1 MSNLNYKN
9 SQKYLILAILVYM
22 PIFGHLD
29 TLPIRIWDESRL
41 AINAFEM
48 YKNGDFI
55 VTHFNGQP
63 EMWNTKPPLMIWLQV
78 FFMKTI
84 GVGELAV
91 RLPSALAAF
100 FTSISLLMFF
110 RKYINFWFGSISV
123 MILVTSSGYIGL
135 HASRTGDYD
144 TVLTLFTTLYALF
157 FFAFCESKKTK
168 FIYLFFLFCTLSVLT
183 KGIGG
188 LLLILGI
195 VLYSLIR
202 NQFISLFKNKHFYI
216 GAFSFLLVVVG
227 YYLLREANNSG
238 YLQSVYQ
245 NELGG
250 RYLAI
255 NEGHKEDITYY
266 FLNLVNYRFDY
277 WHLLIPCGI
286 AIGFTSIES
295 RIKKITIFS
304 TLMAFTYFI
313 IISSSKSRLE
323 HYDMQ
328 LFPFLS
334 IIVTV
339 CIYYIFNT
347 LKLSNLLKQTL
358 TINLLP
364 FLFLFLVFVK
374 PYELIVEKTYKPI
387 ETEEWADFY
396 ELSYFL
402 KDAIKG
408 KYNLKN
414 RLLLY
419 DGYDAHITFYVD
431 ILNDKGINIARKNWE
446 KLESGDVVIT
456 HQNQINEYIEKT
468 YSCKLIES
476 YGNVRVYQIATF

>member
-188 LLLILGI
+188 LILILGI

-286 AIGFTSIES
+286 AIGFTSTES

-313 IISSSKSRLE
+313 IISSSKSKLE

-347 LKLSNLLKQTL
+347 LKLSNLLKQTI

>member
-188 LLLILGI
+188 LILISEI
-195 VLYSLIR
+195 
-202 NQFISLFKNKHFYI
+202 NLFHF
-216 GAFSFLLVVVG
+216 
-227 YYLLREANNSG
+227 LR
-238 YLQSVYQ
+238 
-245 NELGG
+245 
-250 RYLAI
+250 
-255 NEGHKEDITYY
+255 
-266 FLNLVNYRFDY
+266 
-277 WHLLIPCGI
+277 
-286 AIGFTSIES
+286 TSI
-295 RIKKITIFS
+295 F
-304 TLMAFTYFI
+304 TLA
-313 IISSSKSRLE
+313 
-323 HYDMQ
+323 
-328 LFPFLS
+328 
-334 IIVTV
+334 
-339 CIYYIFNT
+339 
-347 LKLSNLLKQTL
+347 
-358 TINLLP
+358 
-364 FLFLFLVFVK
+364 LFLF
-374 PYELIVEKTYKPI
+374 Y
-387 ETEEWADFY
+387 
-396 ELSYFL
+396 
-402 KDAIKG
+402 
-408 KYNLKN
+408 
-414 RLLLY
+414 
-419 DGYDAHITFYVD
+419 
-431 ILNDKGINIARKNWE
+431 
-446 KLESGDVVIT
+446 
-456 HQNQINEYIEKT
+456 
-468 YSCKLIES
+468 
-476 YGNVRVYQIATF
+476 